1 MTKKEKEKLF
11 KNSYFVFKNVNG
23 NQVKAVFLDFYES
36 QTGEKLLKLQAQD
49 NNIYLVK
56 EKEMNKKWKLKSK
69 GRKKNES

>member
-23 NQVKAVFLDFYES
+23 NQVKAIFLDFYES
-36 QTGEKLLKLQAQD
+36 QTGEKLLKLKAQD

-56 EKEMNKKWKLKSK
+56 EKEMDKKWKLK